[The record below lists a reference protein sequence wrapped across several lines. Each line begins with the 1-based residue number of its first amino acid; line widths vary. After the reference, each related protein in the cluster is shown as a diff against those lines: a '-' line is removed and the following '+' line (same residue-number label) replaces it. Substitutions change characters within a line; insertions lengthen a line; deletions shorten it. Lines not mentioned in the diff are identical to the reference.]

1 MNLYDYVKNIFI
13 KKKKIDVK
21 ELPSQGFFYE
31 ENFQLYIKKATDKD
45 IEYYKDGF
53 IPTDLGV
60 ILNKIKNIVMNNV
73 ISNYDFDYIRSIDMI
88 FIFFEIVKFTKN
100 KSYDIIYFDLNGNK
114 KNIEFSSKYFNYF
127 DFNQY
132 KNNWNKID
140 RCFDING
147 YKYSLPSISA
157 ENCLTDFLHY
167 RSIEGNPEKWNKYN
181 YDFIYFLGKKEFITF
196 DEIENLIQIFNYDLS
211 EEESNKVVDI
221 IKSFRKLQ
229 RYTLM
234 DNGFEVDLSTRINL
248 QDVWK

>member
-1 MNLYDYVKNIFI
+1 
-13 KKKKIDVK
+13 
-21 ELPSQGFFYE
+21 
-31 ENFQLYIKKATDKD
+31 
-45 IEYYKDGF
+45 
-53 IPTDLGV
+53 
-60 ILNKIKNIVMNNV
+60 
-73 ISNYDFDYIRSIDMI
+73 MI

-211 EEESNKVVDI
+211 EEESEKVVNI